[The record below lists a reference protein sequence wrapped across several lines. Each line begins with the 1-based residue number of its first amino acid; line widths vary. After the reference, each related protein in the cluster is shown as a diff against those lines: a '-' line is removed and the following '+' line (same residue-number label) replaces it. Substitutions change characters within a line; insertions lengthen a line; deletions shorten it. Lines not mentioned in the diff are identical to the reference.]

1 MPCSPF
7 INCSNN
13 VTSLTDLL
21 IRAMG
26 EVSVGSYAIS
36 AIETDDT
43 FENCEIG
50 CDEVQSTETFLRLL
64 LKNNSGVPALG
75 VLTLSG
81 TPQAY
86 ADCTQYSLLNLIN
99 ALITKVGDCYY
110 LKIMAVDN
118 FSYLDCQEHQQP
130 LETIFRR
137 SIVKNSEGCLAVAV
151 YFNETGTPVSC
162 DNQIP
167 APFTILKGAFGK
179 QTTTGIYALR
189 MIGSGTPEPGCP
201 VMCGS
206 DLNLLGFD
214 GGQGDGWYVNGE
226 AQQLLHIVNDEVV
239 ETAPCTSGFADLY
252 VVVDPQD
259 NPNLRGGPYLFSSGS
274 WTPILGANAVVEDNT
289 AAVTLVDDGYFNPE
303 TTATRIEI
311 RLTPDGVWNE
321 IESVAFNGDSTPVS
335 LTQSVQIRIKVT
347 DANSC
352 VFYGFGSN
360 GITLC
365 YEYKPEEF
373 QYALPSADLGGSGWE
388 IFPTAKIELLN
399 AIIGSVDIEGSTD
412 PEATWFTIA
421 ADVDPILFD
430 GTNGFQT
437 NQISLVTRLKIT
449 DTLGCVYY
457 SDVNTQTL

>member
-64 LKNNSGVPALG
+64 LKDNSGAPALG

-81 TPQAY
+81 TPESY

-99 ALITKVGDCYY
+99 ALITKVDDCYY

-118 FSYLDCQEHQQP
+118 FSCLDCQEHQQP

-189 MIGSGTPEPGCP
+189 MIGSGAPEPGCP
-201 VMCGS
+201 ALCGS
-206 DLNLLGFD
+206 DLSLVGISDNYTV
-214 GGQGDGWYVNGE
+214 DGWYVAVDGQE
-226 AQQLLHIVNDEVV
+226 LIYLESGIKTDE
-239 ETAPCTSGFADLY
+239 TTCTSGFAALY
-252 VVVDPQD
+252 WPVDNE
-259 NPNLRGGPYLFSSGS
+259 NPNLYQGPYAYISGEWIPMMRYNFDASSS
-274 WTPILGANAVVEDNT
+274 PEVAVQLVADEYFDTETTT
-289 AAVTLVDDGYFNPE
+289 AAV
-303 TTATRIEI
+303 EI
-311 RLTPDGVWNE
+311 KNTIG
-321 IESVAFNGDSTPVS
+321 GDWSDVSGISLAGDPVS
-335 LTQSVQIRIKVT
+335 ISSENCFMVRIKVT
-347 DANSC
+347 DVNGC
-352 VFYGFGSN
+352 IFYGYGPN
-360 GITLC
+360 GRAVCADI
-365 YEYKPEEF
+365 KSGDF
-373 QYALPSADLGGSGWE
+373 QYAVPSADCCPY
-388 IFPTAKIELLN
+388 IIYPTADISFINGYNL
-399 AIIGSVDIEGSTD
+399 SVDIQGSLDEGT
-412 PEATWFTIA
+412 TWFNIA
-421 ADVDPILFD
+421 SGIDPAQLD
-430 GTNGFQT
+430 GLTPFET
-437 NQISLVTRLKIT
+437 NQNSLVTRLKLT
-449 DTLGCVYY
+449 DPFGCIHY
-457 SDVNTQTL
+457 SDINTNTL

>member
-1 MPCSPF
+1 
-7 INCSNN
+7 
-13 VTSLTDLL
+13 
-21 IRAMG
+21 MG

-64 LKNNSGVPALG
+64 LKDNSGVPALG

-81 TPQAY
+81 TPEAY

-99 ALITKVGDCYY
+99 SVITKVGDCYY

-201 VMCGS
+201 ALCGS

-214 GGQGDGWYVNGE
+214 GDLGDGWYVNGE
-226 AQQLLHIVNDEVV
+226 AQQLIHIVNDEIV

-252 VVVDPQD
+252 VVADPQD
-259 NPNLRGGPYLFSSGS
+259 NPNSRLGPYLFSSGS
-274 WTPILGANAVVEDNT
+274 WSPIMGANAVVTTNNIS
-289 AAVTLVDDGYFNPE
+289 VTLVDDGYFNPE
-303 TTATRIEI
+303 TTTAQIEI
-311 RLTPDGVWNE
+311 RLTPDGEWSGINT
-321 IESVAFNGDSTPVS
+321 ILFNGDSVDLTP
-335 LTQSVQIRIKVT
+335 TQSIQIRIKVT

-352 VFYGFGSN
+352 VYYGFGQN
-360 GITLC
+360 GITIC
-365 YEYKPEEF
+365 FEYRPGDF
-373 QYALPSADLGGSGWE
+373 QYTLPSADLSGLGWE
-388 IFPTAKIELLN
+388 IYPTASIPVLD
-399 AIIGSVDIEGSTD
+399 AVGGTVDIEGSID
-412 PEATWFTIA
+412 SEATWFTIA
-421 ADVDPILFD
+421 ADVDTILFD

-437 NQISLVTRLKIT
+437 NQTSLVTRLKIT
-449 DTLGCVYY
+449 DALGCVHY